1 MKDLYL
7 LKKNIIFLN
16 HGSFGACPKSVFNNY
31 QHWQRL
37 IESQPVQYFSHD
49 IYNYLK
55 NSREDLSTFI
65 SCDSDDLIFVPNPT
79 TAINSIIRSLKID
92 KNYEVLTSNHEYG
105 AMIRAWDWFSKDKGY
120 SLIQNNLKLP
130 FTTKNNFVDDFWQ
143 LVTNKTK
150 IIFLSHITSPTAII
164 FPIEEICQRAKNEG
178 IMTIID
184 GAHAPGHIDLH
195 ISDLDPDIYIG
206 ACHKWLSAP
215 KGSSFMY
222 VKKEIQNSID
232 PLIVSWGKDVDPSPS
247 SFINENQYQ
256 GTRDFSSF
264 LSVSTA
270 INFQKNNNWD
280 IVQAKCKDL
289 TKQTLISLQE
299 ILKTDLLCPVNDNW
313 LAQMASIHIPVNDSS
328 KIKNT
333 LLINHKIEIPIFQW
347 DNKNMLRFSFNA
359 YNDESD
365 SNALIDAIKEIFFK
379 GD

>member
-1 MKDLYL
+1 
-7 LKKNIIFLN
+7 
-16 HGSFGACPKSVFNNY
+16 
-31 QHWQRL
+31 
-37 IESQPVQYFSHD
+37 
-49 IYNYLK
+49 
-55 NSREDLSTFI
+55 
-65 SCDSDDLIFVPNPT
+65 
-79 TAINSIIRSLKID
+79 
-92 KNYEVLTSNHEYG
+92 
-105 AMIRAWDWFSKDKGY
+105 
-120 SLIQNNLKLP
+120 
-130 FTTKNNFVDDFWQ
+130 
-143 LVTNKTK
+143 
-150 IIFLSHITSPTAII
+150 
-164 FPIEEICQRAKNEG
+164 
-178 IMTIID
+178 MTIID

-280 IVQAKCKDL
+280 IVQAKCRDL

-313 LAQMASIHIPVNDSS
+313 LAQMASIHIPINDSS

-359 YNDESD
+359 YNDKSD
-365 SNALIDAIKEIFFK
+365 SYALIDAIKDIFFK